1 MTTDELAQG
10 VQFTVDQHGQ
20 VTAVVLTPD
29 LWKRIAEALED
40 ASDRELAQAL
50 RDKLAAGPAASGAMR
65 WQDIA
70 DEWA

>member
-10 VQFTVDQHGQ
+10 VQFTVDQHGH
-20 VTAVVLTPD
+20 VTAIVLTPD

-50 RDKLAAGPAASGAMR
+50 RDKLAAGPVASGAMR
-65 WQDIA
+65 WQDVA